1 MLDYGERIKKK
12 GLNLLSAPGND
23 LVASTAL
30 AASGC
35 HIVLFTTGR
44 GTPFGTFVPTMKIS
58 TNTLLSTDK
67 PTWIDFNAGT
77 IVENESMKDV
87 FERFADKVVS
97 VASGE
102 LTWNEKKNYQEIA
115 IFKNGVTL

>member
-1 MLDYGERIKKK
+1 
-12 GLNLLSAPGND
+12 
-23 LVASTAL
+23 
-30 AASGC
+30 
-35 HIVLFTTGR
+35 
-44 GTPFGTFVPTMKIS
+44 
-58 TNTLLSTDK
+58 
-67 PTWIDFNAGT
+67 
-77 IVENESMKDV
+77 MKDV

>member
-1 MLDYGERIKKK
+1 
-12 GLNLLSAPGND
+12 
-23 LVASTAL
+23 VASTAL
-30 AASGC
+30 ASSGC

-44 GTPFGTFVPTMKIS
+44 GTPFGTFVPTLKVS
-58 TNTLLSTDK
+58 TNSSLAKNK

-77 IVENESMKDV
+77 IVEGESMEEV
-87 FERFADKVVS
+87 FKRFMQTIIS

-102 LTWNEKKNYQEIA
+102 QTWNEKKNYQEIA